1 MTAIYLAFDS
11 DWSIS
16 GTEFY
21 INIILFLLFAG
32 PQLNY

>member
-16 GTEFY
+16 GTEVY
-21 INIILFLLFAG
+21 INIILLLFAG